1 MRRNYESTRNQE
13 IKCLASEAV
22 VKGIALDGGLFV
34 RNDIEDLEL
43 DLKDLLNKSYIDIA
57 KVILSKMLDDYEKN
71 EIDELVEKAYI
82 GKFSNEEITP
92 VKKVGEDFVVELFH
106 GPTSAFKDIAL
117 SLLPHL
123 LKKSLEK
130 NNIKEEVL
138 ILTATSGDTGKA
150 ALEGFK
156 DVPGIKILVIYP
168 NDGVS
173 KVQEKQMRSQEGSN
187 TFVYAINGNFDD
199 AQSQVKKIF
208 TDNDIKEE
216 LLEKQVRLSSANSI
230 NIGRLVPQMVYY
242 FYSYMKLVNLNE
254 ITFGEKINFTV
265 PTGNFGDILAGYYA
279 KLLGLPINRLI
290 CASNENNILCD
301 FIKTGT
307 YDKNREFYKTISPSM
322 DILISSNL
330 ERLLYHM
337 SGNENKYIDNLM
349 KDLKN
354 KGKYEIS
361 GDVRNNIRE
370 IFRGGYSTDEE
381 TKAEIKKIYEKYSYV
396 LDPHTAVA
404 FNVMEKNRE
413 EGYKNVVLATASPY
427 KFSKSVYEA
436 IFQDE
441 IDGDVEVDEFEIMER
456 LHERTEVKI
465 PENLKNL
472 KDKEDIHTS
481 VIDKDKIMD
490 CFEVI
495 L

>member
-1 MRRNYESTRNQE
+1 MKPNYESTRNQK

-22 VKGIALDGGLFV
+22 AKGIALDGGLFV
-34 RNDIEDLEL
+34 RNDIEDLKL
-43 DLKDLLNKSYIDIA
+43 NLKDLLNKSYIDIA
-57 KVILSKMLDDYEKN
+57 KVVLSKMLDDYTEE
-71 EIDELVEKAYI
+71 EIDELVEKAYKN
-82 GKFSNEEITP
+82 KFSNEEITP

-199 AQSQVKKIF
+199 AQSQVKKLF
-208 TDNDIKEE
+208 TDDNLKEE
-216 LLEKQVRLSSANSI
+216 LLEKKVRLSSANSI

-242 FYSYMKLVNLNE
+242 FYSYMKLVNLKE
-254 ITFGEKINFTV
+254 INFGDEINFTV

-279 KLLGLPINRLI
+279 KLLGLPINKLI
-290 CASNENNILCD
+290 CASNENNVLCD
-301 FIKTGT
+301 FIKTGS

-337 SGNENKYIDNLM
+337 SGNENNYINNLM
-349 KDLKN
+349 ESLKN

-361 GDVRNNIRE
+361 GDVKDNIKK
-370 IFRGGYSTDEE
+370 IFKGGYSTDIE
-381 TKAEIKKIYEKYSYV
+381 TKAEIKRIYEKYSYV

-441 IDGDVEVDEFEIMER
+441 KESDAMVDEFEIMEK
-456 LHERTEVKI
+456 LYEKTKVEI
-465 PENLKNL
+465 PSNLRNL
-472 KDKEDIHTS
+472 KDKKDIHTS
-481 VIDKDKIMD
+481 VIDKDKIKD

>member
-1 MRRNYESTRNQE
+1 MKPNYESTRNQK

-34 RNDIEDLEL
+34 RNDIEN
-43 DLKDLLNKSYIDIA
+43 LKLNLKELLNKSYIGIA
-57 KVILSKMLDDYEKN
+57 KVVLSKMLDDYTED
-71 EIDELVEKAYI
+71 EIDELVEKAYRD
-82 GKFSNEEITP
+82 KFSNEEITP

-130 NNIKEEVL
+130 NNIKEEIL

-199 AQSQVKKIF
+199 AQSQVKKLF
-208 TDNDIKEE
+208 TDDNLKKE
-216 LLEKQVRLSSANSI
+216 LLEKKVRLSSANSI

-242 FYSYMKLVNLNE
+242 FYSYMKLINLQE
-254 ITFGEKINFTV
+254 INFGDKINFTV

-290 CASNENNILCD
+290 CASNENNVLCD
-301 FIKTGT
+301 FIKTGS

-337 SGNENKYIDNLM
+337 SGNENNYINNLM
-349 KDLKN
+349 ESLKN

-361 GDVRNNIRE
+361 GDVKENIKKL
-370 IFRGGYSTDEE
+370 FKGGYSTDAE
-381 TKAEIKKIYEKYSYV
+381 TKGEIKKIYEKYSYV

-413 EGYKNVVLATASPY
+413 VGYKNVVLATASPY

-441 IDGDVEVDEFEIMER
+441 KDSDVMVDEFEIMEK
-456 LHERTEVKI
+456 LYEKTKVEI
-465 PENLKNL
+465 PSNLRNLKA
-472 KDKEDIHTS
+472 KKDIHTS
-481 VIDKDKIMD
+481 VIDEDKIKD